1 MAARPQFTMDERNFL
16 AFEYHKYR
24 GTRGFKQRILTA
36 FQLRFPGTRVPG
48 QHQMRL
54 IWEKQ
59 MDKGTVNNCNS
70 KTSPGPTYSGRRR
83 TARTAAN
90 SVLVKAVMDSRGVQL
105 LERCDTLRSIYG
117 ISSSPRGARNIEKCD
132 ILRSIYDIL
141 SIPMGARNIEKCD
154 ISRSIYGI
162 SSSPRGA

>member
-24 GTRGFKQRILTA
+24 GTRGFVQRIFTA

-59 MDKGTVNNCNS
+59 MGKGTVNNCNS
-70 KTSPGPTYSGRRR
+70 KASPGPTYSGRPR
-83 TARTAAN
+83 TARTPAN
-90 SVLVKAVMDSRGVQL
+90 AVAVKAVMDRDAAKEMGDATVSPVSTSRINVLGLDKSAWWRTKVDLRWAWGGLGVGWTNFL
-105 LERCDTLRSIYG
+105 KW
-117 ISSSPRGARNIEKCD
+117 A
-132 ILRSIYDIL
+132 
-141 SIPMGARNIEKCD
+141 
-154 ISRSIYGI
+154 
-162 SSSPRGA
+162 